1 MFDKLVLYRIHWLY
15 TTPTETLVQ
24 AYREVVMA
32 SMTTINL
39 FEST

>member
-1 MFDKLVLYRIHWLY
+1 MFGGLVLYCIHWLY

-24 AYREVVMA
+24 AYLEVVMA
-32 SMTTINL
+32 SMTTIKL